1 MTEPTG
7 ITYGPRIGSLA
18 HRALA
23 WLQQQPTGT
32 EVGSMA
38 LAAALDVRADELP
51 RRLRHALCAG
61 VLTCRRDGRRS
72 LWSLPQPSTAQA
84 QRSAHSGR
92 ITLAR
97 RHKGALELRIANQ
110 ALLVTTPRETRY
122 LARFVTGMDYAKEA
136 ARFAAAVWCVKS
148 QQWRTPEG
156 RAVRLG
162 VWF

>member
-1 MTEPTG
+1 VKDASG
-7 ITYGPRIGSLA
+7 VTYRPRPGSLA
-18 HRALA
+18 RRALA

-38 LAAALDVRADELP
+38 LAAALDVRAGELP
-51 RRLRHALCAG
+51 NSLRHALCIG
-61 VLTCRRDGRRS
+61 LLTCRRDGRRT

-122 LARFVTGMDYAKEA
+122 LAHFVTGMDYAKEA
-136 ARFAAAVWCVKS
+136 ARFATAVWCVKS

-162 VWF
+162 VVK